1 MSGQTILVVDD
12 EVGIVSFLYDF
23 FTCRGYTVLQATS
36 GKKAVQV
43 AAKEHPK
50 IVLLDIKLG
59 WGKDGVKVL
68 QEIKEISPDTKVI
81 MMTGVTD
88 EESIKQ
94 ACSLGAEDYIT
105 KPLSLSYLE
114 KVVLHKIV
122 NLEIAHFGESVSV
135 DESKESV

>member
-12 EVGIVSFLYDF
+12 EVGVISFLYDF

-36 GKKAVQV
+36 GKKAMQV
-43 AAKEHPK
+43 VEKEHPR

-68 QEIKEISPDTKVI
+68 QEIKEIAPDTKVI
-81 MMTGVTD
+81 MMTGVSD
-88 EESIKQ
+88 DESIKQ
-94 ACSLGAEDYIT
+94 VFSLGAEDYIT

-114 KVVLHKIV
+114 KVVLYKIE
-122 NLEIAHFGESVSV
+122 NLEIARFGESVSV
-135 DESKESV
+135 DEPKKSV